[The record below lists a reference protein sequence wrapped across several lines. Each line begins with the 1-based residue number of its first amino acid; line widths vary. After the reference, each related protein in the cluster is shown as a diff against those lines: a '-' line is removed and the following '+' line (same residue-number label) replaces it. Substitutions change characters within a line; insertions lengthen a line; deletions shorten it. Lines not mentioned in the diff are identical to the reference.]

1 MADRNKKRARKK
13 NKKRGAMG
21 LLVLELVGVAMF
33 AMLLTFAQGQ
43 RATAGNASQ
52 GSNAGM
58 PTGSVGT
65 EAMGDW
71 HSHDPRFTQV
81 IGDLWEA
88 GF

>member
-1 MADRNKKRARKK
+1 MADRNKNRARNK

-21 LLVLELVGVAMF
+21 LLVLELLGVAAF
-33 AMLLTFAQGQ
+33 AMILTFAQGQ
-43 RATAGNASQ
+43 RGTAGAASQ
-52 GSNAGM
+52 VSNAVL
-58 PTGSVGT
+58 PTANIGT
-65 EAMGDW
+65 EAISDW